1 MALIQCPKCG
11 QQISEHARKCPKC
24 GADFTKNQD
33 SVNNDVLLESNPKDT
48 PSKKEH
54 SHKLWIWLVAVFAII
69 VVLLSTVYLYL

>member
-54 SHKLWIWLVAVFAII
+54 IFTIRMKNPNKMRN
-69 VVLLSTVYLYL
+69 